1 VASESPADAPVRP
14 RPSGRRRTA
23 LLGAVAV
30 VVLVVA
36 GLLWY
41 LNRSTPAPVATQ
53 AALEAAQDAAD
64 AGPGGAEDAAA
75 GDDPAR
81 DDQPDDPGDATG
93 SDEGSDDAGDAD
105 DVGDAG
111 ELDPTGTWTVDRD
124 QVPYDL
130 DAGTG
135 SFVGFRVDEEL
146 ATVGAT
152 TAVGRTPAV
161 DGEITIEGTTLTSA
175 VVVADLTALRTDIAQ
190 RDNRVQQALDTGAHP
205 EATFTLSEPIA
216 LDEVPPVGAVRA
228 VDATGELTIGG
239 VTRPVTVPL
248 EAVLLTADT
257 MLVTGSV
264 EIVLDDFGIVV
275 PSAPIVVSVA
285 DTGTI
290 ELQLHLRRR

>member
-1 VASESPADAPVRP
+1 
-14 RPSGRRRTA
+14 
-23 LLGAVAV
+23 
-30 VVLVVA
+30 
-36 GLLWY
+36 
-41 LNRSTPAPVATQ
+41 
-53 AALEAAQDAAD
+53 
-64 AGPGGAEDAAA
+64 
-75 GDDPAR
+75 
-81 DDQPDDPGDATG
+81 
-93 SDEGSDDAGDAD
+93 
-105 DVGDAG
+105 
-111 ELDPTGTWTVDRD
+111 
-124 QVPYDL
+124 
-130 DAGTG
+130 
-135 SFVGFRVDEEL
+135 
-146 ATVGAT
+146 
-152 TAVGRTPAV
+152 
-161 DGEITIEGTTLTSA
+161 

>member
-93 SDEGSDDAGDAD
+93 SDEGSDDAG
-105 DVGDAG
+105 
-111 ELDPTGTWTVDRD
+111 
-124 QVPYDL
+124 
-130 DAGTG
+130 
-135 SFVGFRVDEEL
+135 
-146 ATVGAT
+146 
-152 TAVGRTPAV
+152 
-161 DGEITIEGTTLTSA
+161 
-175 VVVADLTALRTDIAQ
+175 
-190 RDNRVQQALDTGAHP
+190 
-205 EATFTLSEPIA
+205 
-216 LDEVPPVGAVRA
+216 
-228 VDATGELTIGG
+228 
-239 VTRPVTVPL
+239 
-248 EAVLLTADT
+248 
-257 MLVTGSV
+257 
-264 EIVLDDFGIVV
+264 
-275 PSAPIVVSVA
+275 
-285 DTGTI
+285 
-290 ELQLHLRRR
+290 RRRRRR